1 MEGRTARRPP
11 VNGTSPK
18 TFSAGLALLLL
29 SKKERVTPAERLHC
43 DAHLG
48 VALDGLTTC
57 PGHPM
62 IAGLIRYTHAY
73 V

>member
-18 TFSAGLALLLL
+18 TFSVGLALLLL
-29 SKKERVTPAERLHC
+29 AEKKRLTPADWDALRFHC

-48 VALDGLTTC
+48 VALDGLTIC
-57 PGHPM
+57 PGYSM
-62 IAGLIRYTHAY
+62 I
-73 V
+73 